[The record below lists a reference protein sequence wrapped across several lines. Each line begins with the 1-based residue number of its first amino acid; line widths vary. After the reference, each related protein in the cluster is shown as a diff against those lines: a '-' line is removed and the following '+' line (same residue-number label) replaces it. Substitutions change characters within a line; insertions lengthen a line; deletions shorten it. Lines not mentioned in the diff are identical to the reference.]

1 MNKPLNIKQLLI
13 FSATLIPITMFLG
26 CTRDNEPGMAE
37 SIPLLFYSDRD
48 GDNEIFT
55 MNGTAAMTVSIST
68 VNGGQPGRL
77 Q

>member
-55 MNGTAAMTVSIST
+55 MNGNSG
-68 VNGGQPGRL
+68 NDRFYFYR
-77 Q
+77 